1 MLHVAS
7 YGRENLVMWDG
18 LLEVD
23 WLEHSMLKR
32 QPEYSSY
39 RDIKVFI
46 FSWNIDSSKPSDL
59 QNDAQS
65 INCLSD
71 ALQSSLQG
79 AAYRVEPPEIVVFGL
94 QEVVDLENKKLTAS
108 AYRSFSAP
116 EFRFLSAD

>member
-7 YGRENLVMWDG
+7 YGRENLIMWDG

-32 QPEYSSY
+32 EPEFSSY
-39 RDIKVFI
+39 RDVKVFI
-46 FSWNIDSSKPSDL
+46 FSWNIDSSKPADL

-65 INCLSD
+65 VNCLSD
-71 ALQSSLQG
+71 ALHSSLHGVGQ
-79 AAYRVEPPEIVVFGL
+79 REDPPEVVVFGL

-108 AYRSFSAP
+108 GSFYTARLTSP
-116 EFRFLSAD
+116 D